1 VSSSAVSAPAT
12 RPLSRLWDRELSRFP
27 SEPQR
32 YVCLGI
38 VVLTTIVLYYQLYLS
53 GGVATDVIRDLHMS
67 FVYYVNIS
75 VVGYLLGAGAAFLAG
90 LADRYGRANI
100 VTVGL
105 ALTGVLCAFVLPHVH
120 TKFEFGAVY
129 VAIGFV
135 EGIVL
140 VATPALVRDFSPQ
153 LGRASAMGFWTLGP
167 VLGSLVVSAVVS
179 SSSSSSTWQHQ
190 YLISGIA
197 GLVVFAIALVGL
209 RELSPRLRDQLM
221 VSSKDRAL
229 IEARAQGLDLG
240 EALRHPFRQM
250 LKLDILGS
258 AFAISV
264 FLITYY
270 IAVGFFPV
278 FFETVFGYT
287 QSKAN
292 GLGNW
297 FWAFNAAALL
307 VVGFL
312 SDLVRVRKPFMVLG
326 AVGAII
332 FTTLFA
338 LRATHPDTS
347 HTTFVILLS
356 LIAVSLGTAFAP
368 WMAGFTETV
377 ERRNPALIA
386 TGLAVWG
393 LIIRIVIAVSIFFVP
408 KVVTTVTPLVEKG
421 PVVEGVLADPT
432 PVGQTTVGQVASAAA
447 ANPEVTAKLKVIQ
460 GRDAA
465 LLAALQANPAVAE
478 KLAAGE
484 AAGKTPT
491 PAEAAAIEAAIGP
504 EAFAQLQQPTTPAD
518 LNYVANVAPEK
529 LGAANFAALSAP
541 TPALTEALATLE
553 ANGPAVQEAA
563 AESPEQWR
571 TYFFVGVGGE
581 VVFIPLILLMAG
593 YWDPRKAKRAEE
605 EHEAMVAAELE
616 RLRAEPASSHA

>member
-1 VSSSAVSAPAT
+1 
-12 RPLSRLWDRELSRFP
+12 L
-27 SEPQR
+27 
-32 YVCLGI
+32 
-38 VVLTTIVLYYQLYLS
+38 
-53 GGVATDVIRDLHMS
+53 
-67 FVYYVNIS
+67 
-75 VVGYLLGAGAAFLAG
+75 
-90 LADRYGRANI
+90 
-100 VTVGL
+100 
-105 ALTGVLCAFVLPHVH
+105 
-120 TKFEFGAVY
+120 
-129 VAIGFV
+129 
-135 EGIVL
+135 
-140 VATPALVRDFSPQ
+140 
-153 LGRASAMGFWTLGP
+153 
-167 VLGSLVVSAVVS
+167 
-179 SSSSSSTWQHQ
+179 
-190 YLISGIA
+190 
-197 GLVVFAIALVGL
+197 
-209 RELSPRLRDQLM
+209 
-221 VSSKDRAL
+221 
-229 IEARAQGLDLG
+229 
-240 EALRHPFRQM
+240 
-250 LKLDILGS
+250 
-258 AFAISV
+258 
-264 FLITYY
+264 
-270 IAVGFFPV
+270 
-278 FFETVFGYT
+278 
-287 QSKAN
+287 
-292 GLGNW
+292 
-297 FWAFNAAALL
+297 
-307 VVGFL
+307 VGFL

-432 PVGQTTVGQVASAAA
+432 PVGQTTVGQVATAAA

-465 LLAALQANPAVAE
+465 LLTALQANPAVAE

-484 AAGKTPT
+484 ASGKTPT

-563 AESPEQWR
+563 TESPEQWR